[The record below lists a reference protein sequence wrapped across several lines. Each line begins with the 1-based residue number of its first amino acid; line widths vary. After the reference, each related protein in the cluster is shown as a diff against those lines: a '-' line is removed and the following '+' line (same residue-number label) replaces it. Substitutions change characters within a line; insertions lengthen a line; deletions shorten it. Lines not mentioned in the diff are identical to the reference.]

1 MSFADNMPPTP
12 ISAVDAI
19 FLFASIFN
27 ILFDGS
33 KSGLPDKPPSKR
45 VGFLVIDLMTSINSV
60 RLICYDFLIWISLMP
75 IVSVFSYVYD
85 GIFLGAARGK
95 EIRVAMIQ
103 SFAIFFICVTFF
115 VPLMG
120 NTGLWTSIVIF
131 NATRAITLWTKI
143 ERIQSSFSSN

>member
-1 MSFADNMPPTP
+1 
-12 ISAVDAI
+12 
-19 FLFASIFN
+19 
-27 ILFDGS
+27 
-33 KSGLPDKPPSKR
+33 
-45 VGFLVIDLMTSINSV
+45 MTSIEAV
-60 RLICYDFLIWISLMP
+60 RLICYDFIVWISIMP
-75 IVSVFSYVYD
+75 VVSVFSYIYD

-120 NTGLWTSIVIF
+120 NTGLWASIVIF

-143 ERIQSSFSSN
+143 DRIQSSFSSN

>member
-1 MSFADNMPPTP
+1 MP
-12 ISAVDAI
+12 
-19 FLFASIFN
+19 
-27 ILFDGS
+27 
-33 KSGLPDKPPSKR
+33 
-45 VGFLVIDLMTSINSV
+45 M
-60 RLICYDFLIWISLMP
+60 
-75 IVSVFSYVYD
+75 VSVFSYVYD

-120 NTGLWTSIVIF
+120 NTGLWASIVIF

-143 ERIQSSFSSN
+143 ERIQSSFSST

>member
-1 MSFADNMPPTP
+1 ME
-12 ISAVDAI
+12 
-19 FLFASIFN
+19 
-27 ILFDGS
+27 
-33 KSGLPDKPPSKR
+33 
-45 VGFLVIDLMTSINSV
+45 
-60 RLICYDFLIWISLMP
+60 

-103 SFAIFFICVTFF
+103 SFSIFLLHNFL

-120 NTGLWTSIVIF
+120 NTGLWASIVIF

-143 ERIQSSFSSN
+143 ENPEFFLI

>member
-1 MSFADNMPPTP
+1 
-12 ISAVDAI
+12 
-19 FLFASIFN
+19 
-27 ILFDGS
+27 
-33 KSGLPDKPPSKR
+33 
-45 VGFLVIDLMTSINSV
+45 
-60 RLICYDFLIWISLMP
+60 MP

-103 SFAIFFICVTFF
+103 SFAIFCICVTVF

-143 ERIQSSFSSN
+143 ERIQSSLSSS